1 MLEKPVAKLLQIDV
15 NGPNQAPLYKYLKQS
30 KGGIL
35 GALRDNIKWNFAKF
49 LIDRDGTVIE
59 RFSPTTSPLKLEVI
73 HMVFHHCY
81 CHLFVPT

>member
-15 NGPNQAPLYKYLKQS
+15 NGPNQAPLYKYLKAS

-35 GALRDNIKWNFAKF
+35 GALCDNIKWNFAKF

-73 HMVFHHCY
+73 YMVFHHC
-81 CHLFVPT
+81 